1 MKKHLFFLFLYCL
14 STFIYSQ
21 SIPFSIKKSDL
32 FQDDF
37 KETSIILAEKIDD
50 NKFLLVRSYKRGG
63 ISPGE
68 GFYIEKYDTNLKLVK
83 EFEYDMKHPN
93 YQKYNLVLSVFTLE
107 KMIHIIE
114 MYYDLNLKS
123 FVCLDNKIL
132 DENTVEKTTLFTIS
146 KEEMKTVGTFNL
158 QKKFYT
164 RVDEIWTNDNSG
176 TINSEDSNIKRGTF
190 LDVFLKG
197 DAAKDGGV
205 ASDITVVVNET
216 KTAFAIAMD
225 LNQKTSDGLR
235 IYVFNS
241 KLEKIIDNTFTKE
254 IKDRNYIFQNIQLS
268 NSGDAI
274 YLLAKSYDKDLRNKK
289 EGGKYFF
296 ELSKIDA
303 KNQLTK
309 IIDPEQ
315 NFIGSLKTFFHNDDL
330 FCIGFYSELTD
341 YRYKG
346 ICCFKLDT
354 NSLELKKSKYNLF
367 TEQFFFDKYGKNTEK
382 AVKFLTFRKVFFNNN
397 NEIILNAEEYDKT
410 TQAGAGAGINGAA
423 GPMSSSTHYSYDD
436 IVIAKLNYD
445 GDMLWA
451 RNINKRQSTTDDD
464 TSYLSY
470 TSTLRN
476 DKTYFF
482 INARDKI
489 KKLKNDRIEFGQ
501 IRKNKSNLNVI
512 EVNAAGDFNY
522 QEILDDEQNEVP
534 FMVSKGAVIDNT
546 VYFLGRKG
554 KDKQLLKITL

>member
-1 MKKHLFFLFLYCL
+1 MKKNIFCLFLYFL
-14 STFIYSQ
+14 SFFIYSQ
-21 SIPFSIKKSDL
+21 NIPFSIKKSGL
-32 FQDDF
+32 FQDDY
-37 KETSIILAEKIDD
+37 KETAIVLAEKIDD
-50 NKFLLVRSYKRGG
+50 NGFLLVRSYKKGG

-68 GFYIEKYDTNLKLVK
+68 GFYIEQYDTNLKLTK
-83 EFEYDMKHPN
+83 EFEYEMKHPN
-93 YQKYNLVLSVFTLE
+93 YQKYNLVLSLFTLE
-107 KMIHIIE
+107 KTVHIIE
-114 MYYDLNLKS
+114 IYYDLNLKS
-123 FVCLDNKIL
+123 FVCLDNKVLNNNAI
-132 DENTVEKTTLFTIS
+132 EKTELFRMS
-146 KEEMKTVGTFNL
+146 KEEMKGSFNL
-158 QKKFYT
+158 QKKFYA

-176 TINSEDSNIKRGTF
+176 TINAEDSNIKRGTF

-197 DAAKDGGV
+197 DSAKDGGNG
-205 ASDITVVVNET
+205 SDITVVVNET
-216 KTAFAIAMD
+216 KTAFTIAMD

-241 KLEKIIDNTFTKE
+241 RLEKIIDNTFSKE
-254 IKDRNYIFQNIQLS
+254 IKDRNYIFQNIQVS
-268 NSGDAI
+268 NSGDAV

-296 ELSKIDA
+296 ELTKIDA

-309 IIDPEQ
+309 IINPEQ
-315 NFIGSLKTFFHNDDL
+315 NFIGSLKTFFHNNDL
-330 FCIGFYSELTD
+330 VCLGFYSELTD

-346 ICCFKLDT
+346 ICFFKFDN

-410 TQAGAGAGINGAA
+410 SRAGAGAGINGAM
-423 GPMSSSTHYSYDD
+423 GPISSSTSYSFDD

-470 TSTLRN
+470 TSTVRN

-482 INARDKI
+482 INTKDKI

-512 EVNAAGDFNY
+512 EVNVAGDFDY

-534 FMVSKGAVIDNT
+534 FMVSKGAIIDNT

-554 KDKQLLKITL
+554 KDKQLLKVTL

>member
-1 MKKHLFFLFLYCL
+1 
-14 STFIYSQ
+14 
-21 SIPFSIKKSDL
+21 
-32 FQDDF
+32 
-37 KETSIILAEKIDD
+37 
-50 NKFLLVRSYKRGG
+50 
-63 ISPGE
+63 
-68 GFYIEKYDTNLKLVK
+68 
-83 EFEYDMKHPN
+83 
-93 YQKYNLVLSVFTLE
+93 
-107 KMIHIIE
+107 
-114 MYYDLNLKS
+114 
-123 FVCLDNKIL
+123 
-132 DENTVEKTTLFTIS
+132 
-146 KEEMKTVGTFNL
+146 
-158 QKKFYT
+158 
-164 RVDEIWTNDNSG
+164 
-176 TINSEDSNIKRGTF
+176 
-190 LDVFLKG
+190 
-197 DAAKDGGV
+197 
-205 ASDITVVVNET
+205 
-216 KTAFAIAMD
+216 MD

>member
-1 MKKHLFFLFLYCL
+1 
-14 STFIYSQ
+14 
-21 SIPFSIKKSDL
+21 
-32 FQDDF
+32 
-37 KETSIILAEKIDD
+37 
-50 NKFLLVRSYKRGG
+50 
-63 ISPGE
+63 
-68 GFYIEKYDTNLKLVK
+68 
-83 EFEYDMKHPN
+83 
-93 YQKYNLVLSVFTLE
+93 
-107 KMIHIIE
+107 

-158 QKKFYT
+158 QKKFYA

-268 NSGDAI
+268 NSGSAV

-303 KNQLTK
+303 KNQLTQ

-315 NFIGSLKTFFHNDDL
+315 NFIGSLKTFFHNEDL

-346 ICCFKLDT
+346 ICSFKLDT

-382 AVKFLTFRKVFFNNN
+382 AVKFLTFRKVFFNNY

-470 TSTLRN
+470 TSTVRN

-512 EVNAAGDFNY
+512 EVNAAGDFDY
-522 QEILDDEQNEVP
+522 REILDDEQNEVP

>member
-1 MKKHLFFLFLYCL
+1 MKKYFILLFFYFLSSSFYA
-14 STFIYSQ
+14 Q
-21 SIPFSIKKSDL
+21 HIPFTIQKSKL

-50 NKFLLVRSYKRGG
+50 NGFLLVRSYKRGG

-93 YQKYNLVLSVFTLE
+93 FQKYNLVLSVFTLE
-107 KMIHIIE
+107 KIVHVIE
-114 MYYDLNLKS
+114 IYYDLNLKS

-132 DENTVEKTTLFTIS
+132 DENTVEKTALFTIS
-146 KEEMKTVGTFNL
+146 REEMKTVGTFNL
-158 QKKFYT
+158 QKKFYA
-164 RVDEIWTNDNSG
+164 RVNEIWTNDNSG
-176 TINSEDSNIKRGTF
+176 SINAEDSNIKRGTF
-190 LDVFLKG
+190 LDVFVKG
-197 DAAKDGGV
+197 DSAKDGGD

-235 IYVFNS
+235 IYVFNN

-254 IKDRNYIFQNIQLS
+254 INDRNYIFQNIQLS

-470 TSTLRN
+470 TSTVRN

-512 EVNAAGDFNY
+512 EVNAVGDFDY

-534 FMVSKGAVIDNT
+534 FMVSKGAIIDNA